1 MKTFI
6 KESFKKLIADRYLLA
21 LLSILVILAVI
32 FSIIIG
38 LSIHSSERQ
47 LISHYSAFG
56 ITHFYFDQWFYSFAF
71 LAFQLIAAALHVVI
85 SIKLLNEKG
94 RSLAILFAWL
104 GIAVVTIGYLI
115 SATILGLRTLL

>member
-6 KESFKKLIADRYLLA
+6 KELSKKLVADRYLLV
-21 LLSILVILAVI
+21 LLVILVILAVTY
-32 FSIIIG
+32 SIIIG

-71 LAFQLIAAALHVVI
+71 LAFELIAAALHVAI

-94 RSLAILFAWL
+94 RSFAILFAWL
-104 GIAVVTIGYLI
+104 GIAVVTIGYVTA
-115 SATILGLRTLL
+115 ATILGLRTLL